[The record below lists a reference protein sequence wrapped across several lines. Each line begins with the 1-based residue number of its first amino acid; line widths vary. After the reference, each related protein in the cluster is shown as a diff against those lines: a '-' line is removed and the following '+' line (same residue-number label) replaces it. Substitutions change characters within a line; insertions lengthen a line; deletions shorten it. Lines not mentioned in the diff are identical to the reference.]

1 MGNFNHLSAKV
12 FVNLSLSN
20 IPINIQQQNSICLR
34 SFFPKERT
42 YSEGRKDLEEAEAV
56 KSAAISTNSDRLWNV
71 GYEDWREIFA
81 GQWWMH
87 QTILEKGAWHRGC
100 VRASHP
106 ATLGSNLSILTLNF
120 QTIEIFSAMIWCSK
134 TRKLLSCYC
143 TAIKRRY

>member
-1 MGNFNHLSAKV
+1 MGNFNHLSAQV
-12 FVNLSLSN
+12 LVNLCLSN

-81 GQWWMH
+81 DLWWMH
-87 QTILEKGAWHRGC
+87 QTILERRGMAQ
-100 VRASHP
+100 RMRSRFSP
-106 ATLGSNLSILTLNF
+106 SSLGFES
-120 QTIEIFSAMIWCSK
+120 
-134 TRKLLSCYC
+134 
-143 TAIKRRY
+143 